1 MKTNRRQFIGPVVGS
16 MAAIA
21 SSSLASNEHSIT
33 QIKLPGSD
41 LKMSRM
47 GFGTGSIGF
56 RTKQARWVKNNP
68 NQDNDVDNQ

>member
-1 MKTNRRQFIGPVVGS
+1 MKTNRRQFIGPIVGS
-16 MAAIA
+16 MAAI

-47 GFGTGSIGF
+47 GF
-56 RTKQARWVKNNP
+56 
-68 NQDNDVDNQ
+68 